1 MDSAGRVS
9 SVSNPANQIR
19 FAEVASY
26 AEHGAIQTLKL
37 GGLLTGV
44 EAANEVWTYN
54 NRLQPIET
62 RLRTGGSAL
71 NLSRLEY
78 FYCPAQLLSCTTNNG
93 NLRSQRISNEAVGSE
108 PSWTT
113 LQQYGYDPLNRLTT
127 FTDGAATE
135 TNNYDP
141 WGNRWATVSGLTPS
155 PLTPGDASWFNPGNN
170 RISNLGYDQQ
180 NSVPGTF

>member
-1 MDSAGRVS
+1 MSIIAGRVS
-9 SVSNPANQIR
+9 TVSNPANQTR

-37 GGLLTGV
+37 GGLLTGA

-78 FYCPAQLLSCTTNNG
+78 FYCPPNCFRVRVTMATCVRSASATRPWAASRPGPLSSNTATTH
-93 NLRSQRISNEAVGSE
+93 
-108 PSWTT
+108 
-113 LQQYGYDPLNRLTT
+113 
-127 FTDGAATE
+127 
-135 TNNYDP
+135 
-141 WGNRWATVSGLTPS
+141 
-155 PLTPGDASWFNPGNN
+155 
-170 RISNLGYDQQ
+170 
-180 NSVPGTF
+180 